1 MPSKSKASTLL
12 EVYFPL
18 LRFLFNQSLSSII
31 CLQVFVPEA
40 KDAKWCSTA
49 RAVQNGMRNV
59 FKEFPAVGQG
69 RRQTGIVGE
78 NCVLILVRVIP
89 IEEPRR
95 LKRGDVGKTKPQSE
109 KRTNPSHYSANIC
122 CAQGTRV
129 GSVYANYSN
138 IREL

>member
-1 MPSKSKASTLL
+1 MVLH
-12 EVYFPL
+12 
-18 LRFLFNQSLSSII
+18 R
-31 CLQVFVPEA
+31 
-40 KDAKWCSTA
+40 A
-49 RAVQNGMRNV
+49 RSPNGMRNV

-109 KRTNPSHYSANIC
+109 SARILLTT
-122 CAQGTRV
+122 APIFAARRGPV
-129 GSVYANYSN
+129 SGVYMLIFQHSRALA
-138 IREL
+138 RPGAA